1 MVNADCPH
9 VIHRANKG
17 ADTIGI
23 KHDVSYRSGENMAK
37 KTDEELYDVA
47 INMIGSVAK
56 LPVIRVDRE
65 AFLRQQFADSKYLDE
80 ILKHGPQHV
89 YTAESLRKKADGVI
103 KKSTNQTTL
112 ASFVAGIPGGP
123 AAVAIGGA
131 DVAQYFGFAINLA
144 QKIAYLFGED
154 DLLSDESELNEGAKI
169 RILIYLGVMFGASGA
184 AMLVGKL
191 AKEVG
196 KNMGKKVAQ
205 QALMKTTWYPLVK
218 KVGALVGKA
227 VTKIVPV
234 VGGAISGAIT
244 YATFRPMGGRLADV
258 LVRNLNGE
266 FDEEGM
272 ELRPE
277 FRKAESLEDGE
288 VTIHA
293 IEIDG

>member
-1 MVNADCPH
+1 MGV
-9 VIHRANKG
+9 
-17 ADTIGI
+17 
-23 KHDVSYRSGENMAK
+23 KHNVSYRSGENMAK

-47 INMIGSVAK
+47 INMVGSVAK

-65 AFLRQQFADSKYLDE
+65 AFLRQQFADSEYLDE
-80 ILKHGPQHV
+80 ILEHGPQHV
-89 YTAESLRKKADGVI
+89 YTVESLRRKADGVI

-112 ASFVAGIPGGP
+112 
-123 AAVAIGGA
+123 
-131 DVAQYFGFAINLA
+131 GFAINLA

-154 DLLSDESELNEGAKI
+154 DLFTDESELNEGAKV
-169 RILIYLGVMFGASGA
+169 RVLAYLGVMLGASGS

-191 AKEVG
+191 AREVG

-218 KVGALVGKA
+218 KVGALVGKQVVKESVGKA
-227 VTKIVPV
+227 VTKVVPV

-266 FDEEGM
+266 FDETGM

-277 FRKAESLEDGE
+277 FKKANASEDEE
-288 VTIHA
+288 VTVHA
-293 IEIDG
+293 IEIDD

>member
-1 MVNADCPH
+1 MGVKHNA
-9 VIHRANKG
+9 
-17 ADTIGI
+17 
-23 KHDVSYRSGENMAK
+23 SYRSGENMAK

-65 AFLRQQFADSKYLDE
+65 AFLRQQFADLEYLDE
-80 ILKHGPQHV
+80 ILEHGPQHV
-89 YTAESLRKKADGVI
+89 YTVESLRRKADGVI

-112 ASFVAGIPGGP
+112 AAFVAGIPGGP
-123 AAVAIGGA
+123 AALPLEVPMWLNTLVFCDQPGTE
-131 DVAQYFGFAINLA
+131 
-144 QKIAYLFGED
+144 IAYLFGED
-154 DLLSDESELNEGAKI
+154 DLFTDESELNEGAKV
-169 RILIYLGVMFGASGA
+169 RVLAYLGVMFGASGA

-218 KVGALVGKA
+218 KVGVLVGKQVVKESVGKT
-227 VTKIVPV
+227 VTKVVPV

-244 YATFRPMGGRLADV
+244 YATFRPMGGRLANV

-266 FDEEGM
+266 FDEDGM

-277 FRKAESLEDGE
+277 FKKSNASEDEE
-288 VTIHA
+288 VTVHA
-293 IEIDG
+293 IEIDD

>member
-1 MVNADCPH
+1 M
-9 VIHRANKG
+9 
-17 ADTIGI
+17 GI
-23 KHDVSYRSGENMAK
+23 KHDASYRSGENMAK

-65 AFLRQQFADSKYLDE
+65 AFLRQQFVDSEYLDE
-80 ILKHGPQHV
+80 ILQHGPQHV
-89 YTAESLRKKADGVI
+89 YTVESLRKKADGVI

-123 AAVAIGGA
+123 AAVAAGGA

-154 DLLSDESELNEGAKI
+154 DLFADESELNEGAKV
-169 RILIYLGVMFGASGA
+169 RVLAYLGVMLGASGS

-191 AKEVG
+191 AREVG
-196 KNMGKKVAQ
+196 KNMGKKIMQ
-205 QALMKTTWYPLVK
+205 QTLTNTTWYPLLKKIDAMVGKQVVK
-218 KVGALVGKA
+218 ESVGKA
-227 VTKIVPV
+227 VTKVVPI

-244 YATFRPMGGRLADV
+244 YATFKSMGGRLADT

-266 FDEEGM
+266 FDETGM

-277 FRKAESLEDGE
+277 FRKANALENDE
-288 VTIHA
+288 VTIHE
-293 IEIDG
+293 IEIDD

>member
-1 MVNADCPH
+1 MGVKHNA
-9 VIHRANKG
+9 
-17 ADTIGI
+17 
-23 KHDVSYRSGENMAK
+23 SYRNGENMAK

-65 AFLRQQFADSKYLDE
+65 AFLRQQFADSEYLDE
-80 ILKHGPQHV
+80 ILEHGPQHV
-89 YTAESLRKKADGVI
+89 YTVESLRRKADGVI

-112 ASFVAGIPGGP
+112 AAFVAGIPGGP
-123 AAVAIGGA
+123 AAVAAGGA

-154 DLLSDESELNEGAKI
+154 DLFTDESELNEGAKV
-169 RILIYLGVMFGASGA
+169 RVLAYLGVMLGASGS

-191 AKEVG
+191 AREVG
-196 KNMGKKVAQ
+196 KNMGKKITQ
-205 QALMKTTWYPLVK
+205 QALTKTAWYPLLK
-218 KVGALVGKA
+218 KIGAMVGKQVGKESVGKA
-227 VTKIVPV
+227 VIKVVPV

-244 YATFRPMGGRLADV
+244 YATFKPMGGRLADV

-266 FDEEGM
+266 FDETGM

-277 FRKAESLEDGE
+277 FKKANTSDADTE
-288 VTIHA
+288 VTIHT